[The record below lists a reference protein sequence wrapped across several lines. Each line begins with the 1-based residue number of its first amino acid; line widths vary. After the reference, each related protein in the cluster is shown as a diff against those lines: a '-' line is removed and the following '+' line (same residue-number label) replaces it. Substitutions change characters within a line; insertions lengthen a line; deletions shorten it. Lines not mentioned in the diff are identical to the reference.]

1 MKLDINEEEYK
12 AILEI
17 IDFNI
22 GQFELFN
29 KHENE
34 KAIQEK
40 INEFKKLR
48 EKVEKSYEELKN
60 K

>member
-1 MKLDINEEEYK
+1 MEINMNEEEYK
-12 AILEI
+12 AILEVL
-17 IDFNI
+17 DFNI

-34 KAIQEK
+34 KAIERK

-48 EKVEKSYEELKN
+48 EKIEKSYKELKN